1 MSLIPISDLTDYRY
15 VYDGDKHE
23 AILYKDLTTIAY
35 EFEVGKKDALK
46 GEQTLDLSTAGLL
59 ANGDIFY
66 LAEEDTLKEFKCQA
80 QYVVGREYA
89 VCVTSQVDDLAN
101 GFLELFK

>member
-1 MSLIPISDLTDYRY
+1 M
-15 VYDGDKHE
+15 
-23 AILYKDLTTIAY
+23 YKDLTTVAY
-35 EFEVGKKDALK
+35 QFEAGKTAGLK
-46 GEQTLDLSTAGLL
+46 GEESLELSTAGLL

-89 VCVTSQVDDLAN
+89 VCVTSKVDDKAN